1 MSNSGVRFCV
11 KDERLVKSA
20 VCSEFQI
27 GMTLLVNVYFCKS
40 VLGID
45 WRSLNLCPLVKA
57 IVLGEKLMVVFNSP
71 K

>member
-1 MSNSGVRFCV
+1 MSNSGVRFRV

-45 WRSLNLCPLVKA
+45 WRSLNLCRLVKA
-57 IVLGEKLMVVFNSP
+57 IVLGRS
-71 K
+71 